1 MSDNTPTYPAHP
13 EDGEP
18 TALPIY
24 PGDEFPAV
32 DWFKFPDADAPEYR
46 AAVDELTRMTA
57 ANDAILMELMQHT
70 QGLDT
75 LISRLRL
82 RLFLDFHLGTIDGR
96 RPVAAR
102 WPRLAYEMHVQQVA
116 KVELVKI
123 REQVNARL
131 REAAIKSGQPNQVQR
146 ASGLII
152 PNGRG

>member
-1 MSDNTPTYPAHP
+1 MSDNPQ
-13 EDGEP
+13 
-18 TALPIY
+18 IY
-24 PGDEFPAV
+24 PGDQFPPI
-32 DWFKFPDADAPEYR
+32 DWFKFPDADSDEYK

-57 ANDAILMELMQHT
+57 ENDTILMELMQHT

-82 RLFLDFHLGTIDGR
+82 LVYLDFSLGTIDGR
-96 RPVAAR
+96 RPVVAR
-102 WPRLAYEMHVQQVA
+102 WPRLAYEMHLQQVA
-116 KVELVKI
+116 KVELLKI

-152 PNGRG
+152 PGQ